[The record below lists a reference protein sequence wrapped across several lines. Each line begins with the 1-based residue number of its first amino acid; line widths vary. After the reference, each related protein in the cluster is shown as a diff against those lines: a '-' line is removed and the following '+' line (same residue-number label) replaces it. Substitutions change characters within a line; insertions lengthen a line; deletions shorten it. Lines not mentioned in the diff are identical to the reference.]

1 MWAKSVHE
9 YTMKIARHLDE
20 EEDFHADKNLELFCM
35 IHSHLVEIAAQK
47 RAQKDSE
54 EVQL

>member
-1 MWAKSVHE
+1 
-9 YTMKIARHLDE
+9 MKKARHLDE